1 MTPIT
6 LQFFLIHPKEHL
18 LFMKKITSTHNAFIK
33 SLVLLKEKSRSR
45 KKSGNFL
52 IEGQREISLAI
63 KGGYEIETILFYPK
77 ICSEIKAQELSAN
90 SEIIEINKEV
100 FTKLAYRETTEGVIV
115 VAKSKNF
122 NLSNLKVSDNP
133 LILIAEATE
142 KPGNIG
148 AILRTAD
155 AARIDAVI
163 IANYKSDMYNPNIIR
178 SSIGCVFTTQIAVSE
193 TDDIISFLKENNIN
207 VYCASLQNSNFY
219 HNQNFTKPT
228 AIIVGNEAN
237 GLSKKWLDFG
247 TSINIP
253 MRGEIDS
260 MNVSASAAVLIFEA
274 TRQRRF
280 S

>member
-1 MTPIT
+1 
-6 LQFFLIHPKEHL
+6 
-18 LFMKKITSTHNAFIK
+18 MKKINSIQNPLIK
-33 SLVLLKEKSRSR
+33 SLVLLKEKSRNR
-45 KKSGNFL
+45 KKSSNFL

-63 KGGYEIETILFYPK
+63 KGGYEIEKILFFPK
-77 ICSEIKAQELSAN
+77 IYSEIKAQELFSNA
-90 SEIIEINKEV
+90 EIIEINKEV
-100 FTKLAYRETTEGVIV
+100 FTKLAYRETTDGIIV

-122 NLSNLKVSDNP
+122 NLSSLKLSDNP
-133 LILIAEATE
+133 LILIAEAIE

-155 AARIDAVI
+155 AAKIDAVI
-163 IANYKSDMYNPNIIR
+163 IANYKSDLYNPNVIR

-193 TDDIISFLKENNIN
+193 TDDIISFLEENNIN
-207 VYCASLQNSNFY
+207 VYCASLQNSNSY

-228 AIIVGNEAN
+228 AIVVGNEAN

-274 TRQRRF
+274 TRQREF

>member
-1 MTPIT
+1 M
-6 LQFFLIHPKEHL
+6 
-18 LFMKKITSTHNAFIK
+18 
-33 SLVLLKEKSRSR
+33 
-45 KKSGNFL
+45 
-52 IEGQREISLAI
+52 
-63 KGGYEIETILFYPK
+63 
-77 ICSEIKAQELSAN
+77 
-90 SEIIEINKEV
+90 
-100 FTKLAYRETTEGVIV
+100 

-122 NLSNLKVSDNP
+122 NLSSLKLSDNP
-133 LILIAEATE
+133 LILIAEAIE

-155 AARIDAVI
+155 AAKIDAVI
-163 IANYKSDMYNPNIIR
+163 IANYKSDLYNPNVIR

-193 TDDIISFLKENNIN
+193 TDDIISFLEENNIN
-207 VYCASLQNSNFY
+207 VYCASLQNSNSY

-228 AIIVGNEAN
+228 AIVVGNEAN

-274 TRQRRF
+274 TRQREF

>member
-1 MTPIT
+1 
-6 LQFFLIHPKEHL
+6 
-18 LFMKKITSTHNAFIK
+18 MKKINSIQNPLIK
-33 SLVLLKEKSRSR
+33 SLVLLKEKSRNR
-45 KKSGNFL
+45 KKSSNFL

-63 KGGYEIETILFYPK
+63 KGGYEIEKIRFFPK
-77 ICSEIKAQELSAN
+77 IYSEIKAQELFSNA
-90 SEIIEINKEV
+90 EIIEINKEV
-100 FTKLAYRETTEGVIV
+100 FTKLAYRETTDGIIV

-122 NLSNLKVSDNP
+122 NLSSLKLSDNP
-133 LILIAEATE
+133 LILIAEAIE

-155 AARIDAVI
+155 AAKIDAVI
-163 IANYKSDMYNPNIIR
+163 IANYKSDLYNPNVIR

-193 TDDIISFLKENNIN
+193 TDDIISFLEENNIN
-207 VYCASLQNSNFY
+207 VYCASLQNSNSY

-228 AIIVGNEAN
+228 AIVVGNEAN

-274 TRQRRF
+274 TRQREF

>member
-1 MTPIT
+1 
-6 LQFFLIHPKEHL
+6 
-18 LFMKKITSTHNAFIK
+18 MKKINSIQNPLIK
-33 SLVLLKEKSRSR
+33 SLVLLKEKSRNR
-45 KKSGNFL
+45 KKSSNFL

-63 KGGYEIETILFYPK
+63 KGGYEIEKILFFPK
-77 ICSEIKAQELSAN
+77 IYSEIKAQELFSNA
-90 SEIIEINKEV
+90 EIIEINKEV
-100 FTKLAYRETTEGVIV
+100 FTKLAYRETSDGIIV

-122 NLSNLKVSDNP
+122 NLSSLKLSDNP
-133 LILIAEATE
+133 LILIAEAIE

-155 AARIDAVI
+155 AAKIDAVI
-163 IANYKSDMYNPNIIR
+163 IANYKSDLYNPNVIR

-193 TDDIISFLKENNIN
+193 TDDIISFLEENNIN
-207 VYCASLQNSNFY
+207 VYCASLQNSNSY

-228 AIIVGNEAN
+228 AIVVGNEAN

-274 TRQRRF
+274 TRQREF